1 MKKIVARFI
10 TPTKK
15 DFVLFTTLQVIC
27 LAVLLL
33 ISERKSDYF
42 IVSIF
47 LLSSIITIASM
58 WKRYKK
64 NQVAI
69 SMID

>member
-15 DFVLFTTLQVIC
+15 DFIFFTVLQLIC

-33 ISERKSDYF
+33 ISEKRSDF
-42 IVSIF
+42 LIVSIF

-69 SMID
+69 N